1 MTMDRPME
9 THGEVGR
16 AEMDLTTLLMLVFL
30 LTAGITLL
38 AVTALYVHDL
48 ETLANLPGMV
58 WNFLCG
64 QPNEGGVT
72 LPALT
77 LVTLI
82 TFAAAITIYGRWRLT
97 RR

>member
-1 MTMDRPME
+1 MDRPIE
-9 THGEVGR
+9 PQSAAVKP
-16 AEMDLTTLLMLVFL
+16 EMDLTTLLLLVFL

-38 AVTALYVHDL
+38 GVTALYIRDL
-48 ETLANLPGMV
+48 ETLATLPGLV

-64 QPNEGGVT
+64 QPNQGGVT

-77 LVTLI
+77 LATLI
-82 TFAAAITIYGRWRLT
+82 TFGAALAIYGRWRLN

>member
-1 MTMDRPME
+1 MDRPIAPQDSA
-9 THGEVGR
+9 
-16 AEMDLTTLLMLVFL
+16 AEPQMDLTTLLLLVFL
-30 LTAGITLL
+30 LTAGIALL
-38 AVTALYVHDL
+38 GVTALYIHDL

-64 QPNEGGVT
+64 QPNEGGIT

-77 LVTLI
+77 LTTLI
-82 TFAAAITIYGRWRLT
+82 TFGAAIAIYGRWRLN

>member
-1 MTMDRPME
+1 MDRPME
-9 THGEVGR
+9 TRGHVAR

-30 LTAGITLL
+30 LTVGITLL
-38 AVTALYVHDL
+38 GVTALYVHDL
-48 ETLANLPGMV
+48 ETLAGLPGMV

-77 LVTLI
+77 LTTLI
-82 TFAAAITIYGRWRLT
+82 TFAAVIAIYARWRL
-97 RR
+97 RRR

>member
-1 MTMDRPME
+1 MDRPMG
-9 THGEVGR
+9 TQSR
-16 AEMDLTTLLMLVFL
+16 IDKPAMDLTTLLLLVFL

-38 AVTALYVHDL
+38 GVTALYVHDL
-48 ETLANLPGMV
+48 ETLASLPGMV

-77 LVTLI
+77 LTTLI
-82 TFAAAITIYGRWRLT
+82 TFAAAMAIYVRWRMN

>member
-1 MTMDRPME
+1 MDRPME
-9 THGEVGR
+9 TQGR
-16 AEMDLTTLLMLVFL
+16 IDKPAMDLTTLLLLVFL

-38 AVTALYVHDL
+38 GVTALYIRDL

-64 QPNEGGVT
+64 QPNVGGVT

-77 LVTLI
+77 LTTLI
-82 TFAAAITIYGRWRLT
+82 TFAAAVAIYGRWRL
-97 RR
+97 RRR

>member
-1 MTMDRPME
+1 MDRPLN
-9 THGEVGR
+9 
-16 AEMDLTTLLMLVFL
+16 AQNQAAKPEMDLTTLLLLVFL
-30 LTAGITLL
+30 LTAGITFLG
-38 AVTALYVHDL
+38 VTALYIHDL
-48 ETLANLPGMV
+48 KTLANLPGMV
-58 WNFLCG
+58 WNFICG

-82 TFAAAITIYGRWRLT
+82 TFAAAVTIYARWRFT